1 MTLLLPNNHTCPD
14 PENFLGG
21 RGGTAVQIP
30 RRGLTDMANINN
42 LAIPGGAGRGR
53 GVGGGVRTPLCKYGA
68 TQWLGHH
75 GLAWL
80 IIGIYVTNLFHLKLQ
95 PFCTIYDVRGLKL
108 SY

>member
-1 MTLLLPNNHTCPD
+1 MRGSRK
-14 PENFLGG
+14 FFSGG
-21 RGGTAVQIP
+21 GGGGVQIP
-30 RRGLTDMANINN
+30 RRGLADMAKINN
-42 LAIPGGAGRGR
+42 LAIPWGRR
-53 GVGGGVRTPLCKYGA
+53 GGGGPDPMCKYGA
-68 TQWLGHH
+68 TQWLGYH

>member
-1 MTLLLPNNHTCPD
+1 MTLLLPNNHTCAD

-21 RGGTAVQIP
+21 GGGGTAVQFP

-42 LAIPGGAGRGR
+42 LAIPGGRE
-53 GVGGGVRTPLCKYGA
+53 GGGPDPLSKYGA

-80 IIGIYVTNLFHLKLQ
+80 II
-95 PFCTIYDVRGLKL
+95 
-108 SY
+108 